1 MIKGK
6 KSSFPEVKITAEMST
21 RAFGKAV
28 EMGKIKNSITG
39 GDKNLIGF
47 LGEEVVAKYLGVDPN
62 NNYEKDIDYKG
73 LGLEVKSKDTTAYPK
88 GSYEVSVAS
97 YNTKQ
102 KCDHYV
108 FTRILTDF
116 SVGWILG
123 YMPKKDYYEKA
134 RKMTKGEIDGT
145 NNFEV
150 KADCW
155 NMFISDLKP
164 IKDLI

>member
-6 KSSFPEVKITAEMST
+6 SNSFPEVKITPLMFQ
-21 RAFGKAV
+21 RAGFKSL
-28 EMGKIKNSITG
+28 EMGPLKNSITG
-39 GDKNLIGF
+39 GHQNIIGF
-47 LGEEVVAKYLGVDPN
+47 LGEEVVAKYLGVDPAN
-62 NNYEKDIDYKG
+62 TYEWDVRYKDNF
-73 LGLEVKSKDTTAYPK
+73 LEVKTKDTTVYPK
-88 GSYEVSVAS
+88 SGYEVSVAG
-97 YNTKQ
+97 YNIRQ

-108 FTRILTDF
+108 FTRILSDH

-134 RKMTKGEIDGT
+134 RKMTKGEVDGT
-145 NNFEV
+145 NNFIV

-155 NMFISDLKP
+155 NMFIHDLKS

>member
-6 KSSFPEVKITAEMST
+6 SNSFPEVKITPGMLS
-21 RAFGKAV
+21 RATLKSV
-28 EMGKIKNSITG
+28 DMGSLKNSITQG
-39 GDKNLIGF
+39 TKNIIGF
-47 LGEEVVAKYLGVDPN
+47 LGEEVVGMYLGVEPSN
-62 NNYEKDIDYKG
+62 TYEWDIIYNGKY
-73 LGLEVKSKDTTAYPK
+73 LEVKTKDTTVYPK
-88 GSYEVSVAS
+88 KGYEVSVAG

-108 FTRILTDF
+108 FTRVLTDL
-116 SVGWILG
+116 SIGWILG
-123 YMPKKDYYEKA
+123 FMPKKEFYEKA

-155 NMFISDLKP
+155 NMLISELKP
-164 IKDLI
+164 IKQLW